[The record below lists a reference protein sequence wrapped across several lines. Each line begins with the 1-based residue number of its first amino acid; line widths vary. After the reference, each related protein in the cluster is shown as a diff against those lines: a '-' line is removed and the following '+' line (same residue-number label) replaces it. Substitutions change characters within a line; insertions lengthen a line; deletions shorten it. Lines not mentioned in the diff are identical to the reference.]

1 MRRLSL
7 TVLSLVVL
15 GTLGC
20 GSDEDPAG
28 KGDGAAAAPSGGSA
42 GTSGGTAGTGGRANG
57 GAGGNGTGGGG
68 ASSGGASSGG
78 ATGGAMTG
86 GSSTGGASGSGGGTC
101 TPMAVGGKGALPDG
115 DNGMARCYPGDTG
128 IADDASVV
136 FADDFESYTTG
147 GDLEDNWS
155 AVYQMN
161 QIRMATETENV
172 FAGAQS
178 LEFTVPEQ
186 DEELSN
192 ATDKVLTDERDLLF
206 LRYYSKFQPPYNVV
220 GSSHN
225 GSMISAHYFINGNAT
240 PGVRA
245 DGMNKFLVNYEN
257 WRGEAATDSP
267 GDINVYVYH
276 PEQRDNYGDH
286 FFPNGDVMPNTS
298 IPYDFGPEFVE
309 RQNVIQDLD
318 RWYCYEYMVR
328 ANTPGERDGRIAF
341 WLDGV
346 LLADFQNLRL
356 RDIESLKID
365 RFGLSFHIGSNPNGE
380 TKKWYDNVVAAS
392 SYIGPRT
399 PP

>member
-1 MRRLSL
+1 
-7 TVLSLVVL
+7 
-15 GTLGC
+15 
-20 GSDEDPAG
+20 
-28 KGDGAAAAPSGGSA
+28 
-42 GTSGGTAGTGGRANG
+42 
-57 GAGGNGTGGGG
+57 
-68 ASSGGASSGG
+68 
-78 ATGGAMTG
+78 MTG

-115 DNGMARCYPGDTG
+115 DNGIARCYPGDTG

>member
-1 MRRLSL
+1 MRRIPL
-7 TVLSLVVL
+7 TLLALV
-15 GTLGC
+15 GFGSLGC
-20 GSDEDPAG
+20 GSNEDP
-28 KGDGAAAAPSGGSA
+28 KGNSGNGGAA
-42 GTSGGTAGTGGRANG
+42 TGGTAGASGS
-57 GAGGNGTGGGG
+57 GTGGGAATGGSGGGTGG
-68 ASSGGASSGG
+68 ASGAGSSSGGAAGSSGG
-78 ATGGAMTG
+78 SNGGTSA
-86 GSSTGGASGSGGGTC
+86 TGGASGSGGGPC
-101 TPMAVGGKGALPDG
+101 TPITVGGKGALPEGNDG
-115 DNGMARCYPGDTG
+115 IARCYPNDMG

-136 FADDFESYTTG
+136 FADDFESYQTG
-147 GDLEDNWS
+147 RDLENNWD

-161 QIRMATETENV
+161 QIRMATEAESV

-186 DEELSN
+186 DAELSN
-192 ATDKVLTDERDLLF
+192 ATDKVLTDERDVLF
-206 LRYYSKFQPPYNVV
+206 LRYYSKFQPPYDVV

-257 WRGEAATDSP
+257 WRGEAATASP

-298 IPYDFGPEFVE
+298 IPYDFGPDFVE
-309 RQNVIQDLD
+309 RENVIQELD
-318 RWYCYEYMVR
+318 RWYCYEYMVK

-356 RDIESLKID
+356 RDIDTLKID

-392 SYIGPRT
+392 SYIGPMFGQ
-399 PP
+399 

>member
-1 MRRLSL
+1 MRPISI
-7 TVLSLVVL
+7 TVLSLVAL
-15 GTLGC
+15 GALGC
-20 GSDEDPAG
+20 GSDEDP
-28 KGDGAAAAPSGGSA
+28 KGNSGGSAAAPSGGSA
-42 GTSGGTAGTGGRANG
+42 GTSGSGTGGSGGGTG
-57 GAGGNGTGGGG
+57 GATGGNATGGGG
-68 ASSGGASSGG
+68 ATGGG
-78 ATGGAMTG
+78 ATGGSMTG
-86 GSSTGGASGSGGGTC
+86 GSSTGGSSGSGGGTC
-101 TPMAVGGKGALPDG
+101 TPMAVGGKGALPEG
-115 DNGMARCYPGDTG
+115 DNGIARCYPGDNG
-128 IADDASVV
+128 IDGDASVI
-136 FADDFESYTTG
+136 FADDFESYATG
-147 GDLEDNWS
+147 GDLEDRWD

-161 QIRMATETENV
+161 QLRMATERDNV

-178 LEFTVPEQ
+178 LEMNVPQQ

-192 ATDKVLTDERDLLF
+192 ATDKVLTDERDVLF
-206 LRYYSKFQPPYNVV
+206 LRYYSKFQPPYDVV

-240 PGVRA
+240 PGIRA

-257 WRGEAATDSP
+257 WRGEEATPSP
-267 GDINVYVYH
+267 GDLNVYVYH

-309 RQNVIQDLD
+309 RENVIQELD
-318 RWYCYEYMVR
+318 RWYCYEYMVK
-328 ANTPGERDGRIAF
+328 ANTPGQRDGRIAF

-346 LLADFQNLRL
+346 LFADFQNLRL

-392 SYIGPRT
+392 SYIGPRYT
-399 PP
+399 P